1 MHAHTPFSPCHSS
14 PSCPQL
20 LLLLLCALWAGSS
33 LITLVIQLCLVPPTA
48 GREWE
53 KNTWGNL
60 SPNTPA
66 FFLAWFQQ
74 CLCLHGHSSRWTSPF
89 HGSISLGPGKTSP
102 WPFPSR
108 QRLVTNSLIS
118 FLNSA
123 HQYVNYNILLK
134 ILAEHVIFFLS
145 DPDCYSPWIY
155 AELFS
160 DYFGQ
165 TGKIKVWWTVFNT
178 RLHQCRRGGVT

>member
-1 MHAHTPFSPCHSS
+1 MPTLPPASAL
-14 PSCPQL
+14 CPVG
-20 LLLLLCALWAGSS
+20 WIS
-33 LITLVIQLCLVPPTA
+33 LVTLVIQLCLVSTHSRQRM
-48 GREWE
+48 GEEHMREPI
-53 KNTWGNL
+53 
-60 SPNTPA
+60 SNTPA

-160 DYFGQ
+160 DYFGL
-165 TGKIKVWWTVFNT
+165 TGKIKVLWTVFNT
-178 RLHQCRRGGVT
+178 RLHQCRMGRHDLTEAPGVEIAEI

>member
-1 MHAHTPFSPCHSS
+1 MYSGFFIHSFIYNTYKENS
-14 PSCPQL
+14 NSISKQKHLAVRCSI
-20 LLLLLCALWAGSS
+20 SS
-33 LITLVIQLCLVPPTA
+33 NVVKAEPV
-48 GREWE
+48 
-53 KNTWGNL
+53 
-60 SPNTPA
+60 
-66 FFLAWFQQ
+66 
-74 CLCLHGHSSRWTSPF
+74 LCLHGHSSRWTSPF

-160 DYFGQ
+160 DYFGL
-165 TGKIKVWWTVFNT
+165 TGKIKVLWTVFNT
-178 RLHQCRRGGVT
+178 RLHQCRMGRHDLTEAPGVEIAEI

>member
-14 PSCPQL
+14 PSCPHF

-33 LITLVIQLCLVPPTA
+33 LVTLVIQLCLVSTHSRQRM
-48 GREWE
+48 GEEHMREPI
-53 KNTWGNL
+53 
-60 SPNTPA
+60 SNTPA

-102 WPFPSR
+102 WPVPSR

-145 DPDCYSPWIY
+145 DPDCYSP
-155 AELFS
+155 
-160 DYFGQ
+160 
-165 TGKIKVWWTVFNT
+165 
-178 RLHQCRRGGVT
+178 